1 MEDAMRASIQR
12 TVAGTLTAAA
22 VASVALGAHSGS
34 TDEEQVRAVLN
45 EYFAG
50 HATGDGSHFAKIFH
64 PNMKLY
70 WVKDGTYAER
80 TRDEYIAGASGKPAD
95 DEAKRRREITM
106 IDITG
111 DAAAAKVVL
120 HYPTVTF
127 TDYMSLLKLNGEW
140 KIVAKTFT
148 ADRKAP

>member
-1 MEDAMRASIQR
+1 MEDAMRGSIQR

-22 VASVALGAHSGS
+22 VATVALGAHSGS
-34 TDEEQVRAVLN
+34 ADEDQVRAVLN

-50 HATGDGSHFAKIFH
+50 HATGDGSHYAKIFH

-70 WVKDGTYAER
+70 YVKDGKYAER
-80 TRDEYIAGASGKPAD
+80 SRDDYIAGATGKPAD
-95 DEAKRRREITM
+95 DEAKRRREIAL

-111 DAAAAKVVL
+111 DAATAKLVL

-127 TDYMSLLKLNGEW
+127 TDYMSLLKIDGEW